1 MKGRRGIREAAVAE
15 YMAGDVSY
23 RQLEARYRVS
33 SSTLHRWVEEYK
45 RGKWAV
51 TGAEKEVIERVA
63 GRLAGGGEEMP
74 SDMKLLRTELHEAR
88 LKNKLLEAMIDI
100 AEEQMGVSIRKKR
113 GAKR

>member
-23 RQLEARYRVS
+23 RQLEARYRVN

-45 RGKWAV
+45 SGKWSMTV
-51 TGAEKEVIERVA
+51 AEKEVLERVA
-63 GRLAGGGEEMP
+63 GRLAGGVEEMP
-74 SDMKLLRTELHEAR
+74 SDMKQLRKELHEAR

-100 AEEQMGVSIRKKR
+100 AEEQMGVSIRKKS